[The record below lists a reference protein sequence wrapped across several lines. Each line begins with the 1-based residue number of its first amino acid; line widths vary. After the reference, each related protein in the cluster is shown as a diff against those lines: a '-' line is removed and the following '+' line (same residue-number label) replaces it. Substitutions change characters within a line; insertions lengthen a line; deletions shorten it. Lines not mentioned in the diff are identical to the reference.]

1 MTDFLTPEKR
11 RRVMSAIKSRDT
23 KPELIV
29 RRMLHRAGF
38 RFRLHRSDLP
48 GRPDIVL
55 PRYRTVVLVHGCFW
69 HGHDCGI
76 FRPPTTR
83 EEFWREKISRNMARD
98 SANLIALHALGWRVA
113 EVWECELAGVRT
125 RLRLA
130 YRLTGFI
137 SAGQGLVRKL
147 GYPRR
152 RVIQS

>member
-1 MTDFLTPEKR
+1 MADFLTPEKR

-55 PRYRTVVLVHGCFW
+55 PRYRTAIFVHGCFW

-76 FRPPTTR
+76 FRAPTTR
-83 EEFWREKISRNMARD
+83 PEYWARKLSATRERD
-98 SANLIALHALGWRVA
+98 DSVIAKLQLLGWRA
-113 EVWECELAGVRT
+113 ITVWECQLSSNQRQVR
-125 RLRLA
+125 LL

-137 SAGQGLVRKL
+137 L
-147 GYPRR
+147 GDLSSSKGRR
-152 RVIQS
+152 LSK

>member
-1 MTDFLTPEKR
+1 MADFLTPEKR

-55 PRYRTVVLVHGCFW
+55 PRYRTAIFVHGCFW

-76 FRPPTTR
+76 FRAPTTR
-83 EEFWREKISRNMARD
+83 PEYWARKLSKTRERD
-98 SANLIALHALGWRVA
+98 DSVIAKLQLLGWRVIT
-113 EVWECELAGVRT
+113 VWECQLSTKQCQVR
-125 RLRLA
+125 LL

-137 SAGQGLVRKL
+137 WGDPSSSKSKWISQ
-147 GYPRR
+147 
-152 RVIQS
+152 

>member
-1 MTDFLTPEKR
+1 MADFLTPEKR

-55 PRYRTVVLVHGCFW
+55 PRYRTVIFVHGCFW
-69 HGHDCGI
+69 HGHDYGI

-83 EEFWREKISRNMARD
+83 EEFWREKISRNKARD
-98 SANLIALHALGWRVA
+98 LSNRIALHALGWRVA
-113 EVWECELAGVRT
+113 EVWECELEKAST

-137 SAGQGLVRKL
+137 FAGAEFIQQETHE
-147 GYPRR
+147 RR
-152 RVIQS
+152 RVSLG